1 MHLLAKC
8 GLLHPRCRLPR
19 IWPHISHSLCSAS
32 IFMHLPTTSDAA
44 CPSCTP
50 VSQQRPPEASP
61 KAACGQKISVPALAG
76 VWHVCVMPASGG
88 FDNEEIT
95 RCDTRDTHSST
106 SGFCGSARGGCKTIS
121 HEPFSTPHSSTGTT
135 FLAQGA
141 ALSCVSRVCSAVAQ
155 LTPVGQVHSC
165 IHDNVCVC
173 VCVFVCVCP

>member
-1 MHLLAKC
+1 MPA
-8 GLLHPRCRLPR
+8 
-19 IWPHISHSLCSAS
+19 SSA
-32 IFMHLPTTSDAA
+32 
-44 CPSCTP
+44 P

-61 KAACGQKISVPALAG
+61 QATCGQKISVPALAG

-165 IHDNVCVC
+165 IHNNVCVC
-173 VCVFVCVCP
+173 MYVFVCVYVQRRHDTFPHPRASLMQGCCWLREVRGAVLRTNL

>member
-1 MHLLAKC
+1 MPA
-8 GLLHPRCRLPR
+8 
-19 IWPHISHSLCSAS
+19 SSA
-32 IFMHLPTTSDAA
+32 
-44 CPSCTP
+44 P

-121 HEPFSTPHSSTGTT
+121 HEPFSTPHSSTGSP
-135 FLAQGA
+135 FLRTLLLCRVFHA
-141 ALSCVSRVCSAVAQ
+141 CVQQWPNSLLWAKFTRVFMTMC
-155 LTPVGQVHSC
+155 
-165 IHDNVCVC
+165 VCVC
-173 VCVFVCVCP
+173 VCLCVCMCSDDMIRFLTLEHH